1 MNALIFTLSLA
12 FLGVFI
18 WYLAT
23 LQDRLK
29 RWLAIVLTLL
39 LLSISGLSLID
50 FEKLGGETAEA
61 EEAATA
67 PWPEWVRINPGIDIS
82 GGTQFLLELHDKEPQ
97 EGAVDKAV
105 EVIRDRIDQ
114 GGTLD
119 PLIQPAGINRII
131 VQIPQ
136 LKESDKAAYRKAIE
150 RVAKLE
156 FRMVHPQRA
165 SILGEV
171 MAGNEDAI
179 PFDYEKAKFRETT
192 PEGEVVVSDII
203 IKRRAYL
210 SGKSVIG
217 ARPDYDELG
226 MIDIALE
233 MDSAKDFGDL
243 TKRIIDE
250 SAEMGAAGRMAIV
263 LDGVVYSALGFKENK
278 PIFSSNVSIDGNFQ
292 LDEARELAS
301 VLVNPLENPVAI
313 MDERGVDPTLGQ
325 TSVQN
330 GFYAAVYGFIAVIAF
345 MLLYYRLAGVFGV
358 CALLLNLVIMMG
370 MLAQFG
376 FTLTL
381 PGVAGI
387 ILTIGMAVDANVL
400 IFERIREELDQG
412 HTIAQAV
419 KGGFGKAF
427 SSILDANVTTLL
439 AAVILFWQG
448 SGAIQGFAVVLCL
461 GILASLFAALVVTR
475 AGFDWAL
482 STSSISNIKITHF
495 LSKTTFNFM
504 GKRSMALV
512 VSSVLISGSIAT
524 MWSKGDNALGVDFVG
539 GDMMTLSFNAAEK
552 VPDDELKAA
561 VTISGVV
568 TQYQS
573 DGSGDN
579 ELLVLRTP
587 ENRAVAALDELN
599 QKFPEAEF
607 QRQSLDRVS
616 PTIGN
621 EFKEKAL
628 TALICGLVAIF
639 LYIVWRFEFSFA
651 IGAIVAL
658 THDVLIALGLYV
670 LAGHQFTLI
679 TVGAILTVAG
689 YSINDTIIVF
699 DRIREGIRQ
708 KAAKRLGDIINISI
722 NATLSRTLLTSVT
735 TLLAVLSLYFFG
747 GVVINDFSLMLLIGI
762 LIGTYSSIFVA
773 SPIVLL
779 FGEKST
785 RESVKRSDELKAEA
799 KGQA

>member
-1 MNALIFTLSLA
+1 MNALIFTLSLT

-50 FEKLGGETAEA
+50 FQKLSGEQ
-61 EEAATA
+61 EEEIDGSA
-67 PWPEWVRINPGIDIS
+67 PWPSWVRINPGIDIS
-82 GGTQFLLELHDKEPQ
+82 GGTQFLLELADQEPQ

-105 EVIRDRIDQ
+105 EVIRDRIDPD
-114 GGTLD
+114 GTLE
-119 PLIQPAGINRII
+119 PLIQPTGTNRII
-131 VQIPQ
+131 VQIPR
-136 LKESDKAAYRKAIE
+136 LKESEKAGYRKAIE

-156 FRMVHPQRA
+156 FRMVHPHSA
-165 SILGEV
+165 AILGEV
-171 MAGNEDAI
+171 LAGNENAI
-179 PFDYEKAKFRETT
+179 PFDYEKAPFRETT
-192 PEGEVVVSDII
+192 QDGQVIESEII
-203 IKRRAYL
+203 VKRRAYL

-233 MDSAKDFGDL
+233 MDSAKDFGDT

-250 SAEMGAAGRMAIV
+250 SAEMGQPGRMAIV
-263 LDGVVYSALGFKENK
+263 LDGVVYSALGFKNNQ
-278 PIFSSNVSIDGNFQ
+278 PIYSSNVSIDGNFQ

-301 VLVNPLENPVAI
+301 VLENPLENPVEI

-325 TSVQN
+325 ASVQN
-330 GFYAAVYGFIAVIAF
+330 GFQAAVYGFIAVIAF
-345 MLLYYRLAGVFGV
+345 MVLYYRLAGVFGV
-358 CALLLNLVIMMG
+358 IALLLNLVIMMG
-370 MLAQFG
+370 MLSQFG

-412 HTIAQAV
+412 NTIAQAV
-419 KGGFGKAF
+419 KSGFGKAF

-448 SGAIQGFAVVLCL
+448 TGAIQGFAVVLCL

-482 STSSISNIKITHF
+482 STSAISNIKITHF
-495 LSKTTFNFM
+495 LSKTTFDFM
-504 GKRSMALV
+504 GKRTLALII
-512 VSSVLISGSIAT
+512 SSVLIVGSISII
-524 MWSKGDNALGVDFVG
+524 WSKGNDALGVDFIG
-539 GDMMTLSFNAAEK
+539 GDLMSLSFNADKK
-552 VPDDELKAA
+552 VPDDQLREA
-561 VTISGVV
+561 VTTNGVV
-568 TQYQS
+568 MQYQS
-573 DGSGDN
+573 DGSGEN

-587 ENRAVAALDELN
+587 EGQAEAALEELQ
-599 QKFPEAEF
+599 QKFPEAQFE
-607 QRQSLDRVS
+607 RQGLDRVS
-616 PTIGN
+616 PTIGD

-628 TALICGLVAIF
+628 TALICGLIAIF
-639 LYIVWRFEFSFA
+639 LYIVWRFELSFA
-651 IGAIVAL
+651 VGAIVAL
-658 THDVLIALGLYV
+658 THDVVIVLGLYV

-679 TVGAILTVAG
+679 TVGAILTIAG

-708 KAAKRLGDIINISI
+708 KAAKSLGDIINISI

-762 LIGTYSSIFVA
+762 LVGTYSSIFVA

-785 RESVKRSDELKAEA
+785 RESVKRADELRAEA

>member
-39 LLSISGLSLID
+39 LLGISGLSLID
-50 FEKLGGETAEA
+50 FNKLTGGA
-61 EEAATA
+61 EEVAVDGTA
-67 PWPEWVRINPGIDIS
+67 PWPSWVKINPGIDIS
-82 GGTQFLLELHDKEPQ
+82 GGTQFLLELDDKEPQ
-97 EGAVDKAV
+97 EGAVDQAV
-105 EVIRDRIDQ
+105 EVIRDRIDPT
-114 GGTLD
+114 GNLE
-119 PLIQPAGINRII
+119 PLIQPTGVNRII
-131 VQIPQ
+131 VQIPR
-136 LKESDKAAYRKAIE
+136 LKESEKEGYRKAIE

-156 FRMVHPQRA
+156 FRMVHPQSA
-165 SILGEV
+165 AILNEV
-171 MAGNEDAI
+171 MAGNEQAV
-179 PFDYEKAKFRETT
+179 PFDYEVAEFRETT
-192 PEGEVVVSDII
+192 REGELLKSEIVV
-203 IKRRAYL
+203 KRRAYL
-210 SGKSVIG
+210 SGKSVEN
-217 ARPDYDELG
+217 AWPDYDEMG
-226 MIDIALE
+226 SIDITLS
-233 MDSAKDFGDL
+233 MNSAKDFGD
-243 TKRIIDE
+243 TSKRIIDE
-250 SAEMGAAGRMAIV
+250 SAAMGAAGRMAIT

-278 PIFSSNVSIDGNFQ
+278 PIYSSQVTIDGNFQ

-301 VLVNPLENPVAI
+301 VLENPLENPVQI
-313 MDERGVDPTLGQ
+313 MDERGVDPTLGAA
-325 TSVQN
+325 SVQN
-330 GFYAAVYGFIAVIAF
+330 GFQAAIIGFIAVIAF

-358 CALLLNLVIMMG
+358 FALLLNLVIMMG

-400 IFERIREELDQG
+400 IFERIREELDEG
-412 HTIAQAV
+412 RTIAQAI
-419 KGGFGKAF
+419 KSGFGKAF

-439 AAVILFWQG
+439 AAMILFWQG
-448 SGAIQGFAVVLCL
+448 TGAIQGFAVVLCL

-475 AGFDWAL
+475 AGFEWAL
-482 STSSISNIKITHF
+482 TISSLSNIRITHF
-495 LSKTTFNFM
+495 LSKTNFNFM
-504 GKRSMALV
+504 QKRNLALILSTLLIV
-512 VSSVLISGSIAT
+512 GSVAT
-524 MWSKGDNALGVDFVG
+524 LGSKGNDSLGVDFVG
-539 GDMMTLSFNAAEK
+539 GDLMTLSFNAAEK
-552 VPDDELKAA
+552 VPDDVLKSA
-561 VTISGVV
+561 VTIDGVV

-573 DGSGDN
+573 DGSGEN

-587 ENRAVAALDELN
+587 EDQSMLARDELM
-599 QKFPEAEF
+599 QKFPEAGFE
-607 QRQSLDRVS
+607 RKSLDKVS

-628 TALICGLVAIF
+628 TALICGLIAIF
-639 LYIVWRFEFSFA
+639 LYIVWRFELSFA
-651 IGAIVAL
+651 VGAIVAL
-658 THDVLIALGLYV
+658 THDVVIALGVYV
-670 LAGHQFTLI
+670 LVGHQFSLI

-708 KAAKRLGDIINISI
+708 KAAKSLGEIINISI

-762 LIGTYSSIFVA
+762 IVGTYSSIFVA

-785 RESVKRSDELKAEA
+785 RDSVKRADELKAEA